1 MSFIEKLKP
10 LAKKV
15 EEEIR
20 LYFDEIIEHVKPLG
34 EFPLRYYSDTGDYIL
49 RGGKRLRPSL
59 ALVAYDTV
67 KGSEKEGK
75 GNITRASLPLE
86 FLHNASLLHDDVID
100 LDELRWGK
108 KTFHVQYKDWHIKHA
123 NDLLFKDPAHFG
135 VSMAILAGDLVWS
148 LGLNAFFTSGFK
160 GDALIKAV
168 NYFNTA
174 YNEIIDGI
182 ILELDL
188 TCRETEV
195 TEKGYFEVI
204 RLKTAV
210 LFEKA
215 CLIGAILG
223 SGTEKQIEALSNYA
237 IAMGKAFQIRDDILG
252 SFGVVETMGKGA
264 DSDIKTNK
272 KTILLIK
279 TLQEASKDQKK
290 ILGQVLGKQNST
302 PEEIDMI
309 RDIMRETDALEYA
322 EKKAEEFVKI
332 AKTSLEEAEPP
343 LEKKAMDWL
352 IELVNFV
359 VERAY

>member
-1 MSFIEKLKP
+1 MSFIEKLKS
-10 LAKKV
+10 LSKKV

-20 LYFDEIIEHVKPLG
+20 LYFDEVIEHVKPLG
-34 EFPLRYYSDTGDYIL
+34 EFPLRYYSDIADYIL

-59 ALVAYDTV
+59 ALVAYDAV
-67 KGSEKEGK
+67 KGSEKEVKGK
-75 GNITRASLPLE
+75 ITRASLPLE
-86 FLHNASLLHDDVID
+86 FLHNASLLHDDVFD

-108 KTFHVQYKDWHIKHA
+108 KTFHVQYRDWLAQQAKG
-123 NDLLFKDPAHFG
+123 LLFNYPDHFG
-135 VSMAILAGDLVWS
+135 ISMAILAGDLVWN

-160 GDALIKAV
+160 GEALIKAI
-168 NYFNTA
+168 NYFNTT
-174 YNEIIDGI
+174 YNEIINGI
-182 ILELDL
+182 ILELDM
-188 TCRETEV
+188 TYRETEV
-195 TEKGYFEVI
+195 TEKDYFEVI

-223 SGTEKQIEALSNYA
+223 GGAEKQTEALSKYA

-252 SFGVVETMGKGA
+252 SFGVVETTGKGA

-272 KTILLIK
+272 KTILIIK

-290 ILGQVLGKQNST
+290 ILGHVLGKQNST
-302 PEEIDMI
+302 PEEIDMV

-332 AKTSLEEAEPP
+332 AKKSLEEAEPP

>member
-20 LYFDEIIEHVKPLG
+20 HYFDEIIEHVKPLG
-34 EFPLRYYSDTGDYIL
+34 GFPLRYYSDIGDYIL

-59 ALVAYDTV
+59 VLVAFDAV
-67 KGSEKEGK
+67 KRSEKEEK
-75 GNITRASLPLE
+75 GNIKRASLPLE

-100 LDELRWGK
+100 LDELRWGE
-108 KTFHVQYKDWHIKHA
+108 KTFHVQYRDWHTKYA
-123 NDLLFKDPAHFG
+123 TNLVFKDPDHFG

-148 LGLNAFFTSGFK
+148 LGLNAFFTSGFN
-160 GDALIKAV
+160 GEPLIKAV

-174 YNEIIDGI
+174 YNEIIDGL
-182 ILELDL
+182 ILELDF
-188 TCRETEV
+188 TCKKAEV
-195 TEKGYFEVI
+195 TEKDYFEVI

-223 SGTEKQIEALSNYA
+223 GGSEKQIDALSKYA
-237 IAMGKAFQIRDDILG
+237 MAMGKAFQIRDDILG
-252 SFGVVETMGKGA
+252 SFGVVETTGKGA

-272 KTILLIK
+272 KTILVIK
-279 TLQEASKDQKK
+279 TFQEASKEQKK
-290 ILGQVLGKQNST
+290 VLGNVLGNQNST
-302 PEEIDMI
+302 PEEIDMV
-309 RDIMRETDALEYA
+309 RDIMRETGALAYS
-322 EKKAEEFVKI
+322 EKKAEKFVKI

-343 LEKKAMDWL
+343 LEKKAVDWL
-352 IELVNFV
+352 TELVNFV